1 MYIINIFLLCFV
13 ILIFYTY
20 LTQHP
25 RHAVNLSKIRLKISS
40 FEHLSYSNVLLGHSL
55 VIISG
60 SYCNSLVAV
69 YYRGYLV
76 LSHIILQNAND
87 SNLRQLYI
95 KAFNNRESRLE
106 TRTGLM
112 KAVKGRY
119 GFFVSA
125 TLARRALRTTF
136 IQERCI
142 LKELLLPQTLTVVA
156 LPMAKSCP
164 YRKIINLKYA
174 KLSNLLS

>member
-1 MYIINIFLLCFV
+1 MYYNC
-13 ILIFYTY
+13 
-20 LTQHP
+20 
-25 RHAVNLSKIRLKISS
+25 
-40 FEHLSYSNVLLGHSL
+40 
-55 VIISG
+55 
-60 SYCNSLVAV
+60 C
-69 YYRGYLV
+69 
-76 LSHIILQNAND
+76 SHIISLFFQNAND

-95 KAFNNRESRLE
+95 KAFNSRESRLE

-125 TLARRALRTTF
+125 TLARRALKTTF
-136 IQERCI
+136 IQERCL

-164 YRKIINLKYA
+164 YRKIINLKYVY
-174 KLSNLLS
+174 KINKIVKFMPYIKSIFYTKKNIKIYL